1 MRHSVAALR
10 ASPTES
16 GPLPQ
21 ALAKLA
27 EQWNA
32 AGLRAKFAV
41 AGTIRPLMPQAN
53 LTLYRAAQEALTNV
67 GKHAHATSV
76 DLHLDYRHE
85 ESVHLSVKDD
95 GVGSDNSEGGF
106 GLLGV
111 RERVQQLSGE
121 VRVRTGSGK
130 GFALEVELP
139 A

>member
-1 MRHSVAALR
+1 
-10 ASPTES
+10 
-16 GPLPQ
+16 
-21 ALAKLA
+21 
-27 EQWNA
+27 
-32 AGLRAKFAV
+32 
-41 AGTIRPLMPQAN
+41 
-53 LTLYRAAQEALTNV
+53 
-67 GKHAHATSV
+67 
-76 DLHLDYRHE
+76 LDYRDE
-85 ESVHLSVKDD
+85 DSVHLSVKDD

>member
-1 MRHSVAALR
+1 MRRSVAALR
-10 ASPTES
+10 ASPIES
-16 GPLPQ
+16 RPLHE

-41 AGTIRPLMPQAN
+41 AGTIRPLTPQAN

-67 GKHAHATSV
+67 GKHAHASSV
-76 DLHLDYRHE
+76 DLHLDYGDERL
-85 ESVHLSVKDD
+85 VRLRVKDD
-95 GVGSDNSEGGF
+95 GEGSANSEGGF

-111 RERVQQLSGE
+111 RERVQLLNGAVHVHGGAGE
-121 VRVRTGSGK
+121 
-130 GFALEVELP
+130 GFSLEVELP